1 MFNQDLRFGSAKP
14 KNKSL
19 KSVFRVKPK
28 YKDRSKTFFSTALD
42 NKKKKETFLY
52 LKCTKLNAVVV

>member
-28 YKDRSKTFFSTALD
+28 YKDRSKTCFHSIGQQE
-42 NKKKKETFLY
+42 KKETFLY
-52 LKCTKLNAVVV
+52 LKCAKLNAVVV

>member
-28 YKDRSKTFFSTALD
+28 YKDRSKTCFHSIGQQ
-42 NKKKKETFLY
+42 ETFLY
-52 LKCTKLNAVVV
+52 LKCAKLNAVVV